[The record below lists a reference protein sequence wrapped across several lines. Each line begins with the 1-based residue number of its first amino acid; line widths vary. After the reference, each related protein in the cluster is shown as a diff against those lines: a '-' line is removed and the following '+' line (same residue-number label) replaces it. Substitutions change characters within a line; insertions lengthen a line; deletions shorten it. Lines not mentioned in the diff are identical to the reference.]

1 MAQRAYPT
9 DPFDQTRAP
18 GWSNTGCAK
27 GALNQGGS
35 PAGDQRGAQVLSYPV
50 TFEADYVEQ
59 RNRLTTFFRL
69 ILAIPVAIVLW
80 FYEIVAF
87 FAVIFAWF
95 AIAITGRFPDWGLTS
110 SLPGSSASCTE

>member
-1 MAQRAYPT
+1 M
-9 DPFDQTRAP
+9 
-18 GWSNTGCAK
+18 
-27 GALNQGGS
+27 
-35 PAGDQRGAQVLSYPV
+35 SYPV

-80 FYEIVAF
+80 LYEIVAF

-95 AIAITGRFPDWGLTS
+95 AIRM
-110 SLPGSSASCTE
+110 

>member
-1 MAQRAYPT
+1 M
-9 DPFDQTRAP
+9 
-18 GWSNTGCAK
+18 
-27 GALNQGGS
+27 
-35 PAGDQRGAQVLSYPV
+35 SYPV

-80 FYEIVAF
+80 FYEIVAL

-95 AIAITGRFPDWGLTS
+95 AIVITGRFPDGLYQFVAGVVRFLARVT
-110 SLPGSSASCTE
+110 A